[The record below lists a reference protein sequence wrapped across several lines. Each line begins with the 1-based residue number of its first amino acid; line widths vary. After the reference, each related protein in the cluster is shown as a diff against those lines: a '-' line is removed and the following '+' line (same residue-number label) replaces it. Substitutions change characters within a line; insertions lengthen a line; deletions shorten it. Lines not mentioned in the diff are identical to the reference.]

1 MLARLL
7 CCPWSSVRLFA
18 SAQGGSWKAITNY
31 FYFTPQLGR
40 GYIEME
46 WPGPNQDIVLK
57 GNYFIGDFS
66 RKLLGTRHPLYF
78 RTIRFAPTGIGWHLL
93 QPIRLQA
100 PTGTWTFVQPNKY
113 EPGRANIA
121 IYNWSL
127 APRFRSN
134 VTGAITPG
142 TLYQILDAQ
151 NYLCAPVASGTYD
164 GSPISI
170 PTTA

>member
-113 EPGRANIA
+113 EAGRANIA

-127 APRFRSN
+127 APRFRSMSQALSRQERS
-134 VTGAITPG
+134 TRFWMRKITSVRR
-142 TLYQILDAQ
+142 LRA
-151 NYLCAPVASGTYD
+151 APM
-164 GSPISI
+164 
-170 PTTA
+170 TARRSRYP